1 MRYVINL
8 ATLLLIITP
17 LKANLHTVTEA
28 PFVVPTKCNET
39 ELKLL
44 AKLIYS
50 ESPHEPY
57 LGKLAVG
64 NVVINRM
71 SRTGKSMKKIIFQKG
86 QFDGVR
92 SKRFKRVR
100 KGDEQAF
107 KECVNAAK
115 EILEGR
121 IVLPN
126 TIEFFH
132 NPKTSTDSKWV
143 RKISKYRYKKIGRHL
158 FCHRPA

>member
-1 MRYVINL
+1 MYICVPIFYIGYFFTKFNIMRYVINL
-8 ATLLLIITP
+8 VTFLLIITP

-28 PFVVPTKCNET
+28 PFVVPTKCNEK

-57 LGKLAVG
+57 MGKLAVG

-71 SRTGKSMKKIIFQKG
+71 SRTGKS
-86 QFDGVR
+86 
-92 SKRFKRVR
+92 
-100 KGDEQAF
+100 
-107 KECVNAAK
+107 
-115 EILEGR
+115 
-121 IVLPN
+121 
-126 TIEFFH
+126 FH

-143 RKISKYRYKKIGRHL
+143 RKISKHRYKKIGRHL